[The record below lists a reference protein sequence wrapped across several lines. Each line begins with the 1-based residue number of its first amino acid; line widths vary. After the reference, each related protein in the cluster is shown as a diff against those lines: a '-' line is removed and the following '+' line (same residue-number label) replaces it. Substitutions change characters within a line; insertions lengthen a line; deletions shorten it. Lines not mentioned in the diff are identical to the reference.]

1 MVKLTVIVNSWDEP
15 SSIGKAIKC
24 IANPTYS
31 SIPEDF
37 ELIQVSPDDAT
48 LNAGEKAANNLGL
61 NKKYIQIRD
70 PKKGKPFALNMAL
83 KQAKGEIIIMTDG
96 DVYFG
101 KDTVK
106 ALLEPFDNKEVGGVT
121 GCEYSQ
127 DDRSTMMK
135 YFGHLLA
142 SSGDHNRR
150 LLTQTVKDKT
160 YRISKGNIVPMS
172 GRCYATR
179 NFHLEIPQL
188 ALAEDGYMSAQIMIQ
203 GYKSAYQPLAVVFA
217 KYPLTLKDF
226 IKQKVRS
233 LGGFPQLERLGIKTG
248 SKSARKF
255 TDELKYAWFPIS
267 YAKSMQELLWSL
279 MLYPIRLWIWI
290 KIIMEMG
297 RMEERMKTQGW
308 QRIQST
314 KEIDDQR
321 ET

>member
-1 MVKLTVIVNSWDEP
+1 MAKFTIIVNSWDEP
-15 SSIGKAIKC
+15 SSIGKAIEC
-24 IANPTYS
+24 IANPEYS
-31 SIPEDF
+31 GIPKDF

-48 LNAGEKAANNLGL
+48 LSAGQKAADKLNL

-70 PKKGKPFALNMAL
+70 PKKGKPYALNMAL
-83 KQAKGEIIIMTDG
+83 KKASGEIIIMTDG

-101 KDTVK
+101 KDTVA
-106 ALLEPFDNKEVGGVT
+106 ALIEPFENPEIGGVT

-127 DDRSTMMK
+127 DDKSTMMK

-142 SSGDHNRR
+142 SSGDHNRKH
-150 LLTQTVKDKT
+150 LTEAIKNKR

-188 ALAEDGYMSAQIMIQ
+188 ALAEDGYMSAQIMLK
-203 GYKSAYQPLAVVFA
+203 GFKSAYQPAATAFA
-217 KYPLTLKDF
+217 KYPLTLRDS

-255 TDELKYAWFPIS
+255 TDELKYFWFPIR
-267 YAKSMQELLWSL
+267 YATNVQEFLWSL
-279 MLYPIRLWIWI
+279 MLYPIRLWTWI
-290 KIIMEMG
+290 KIKLEMG
-297 RMEERMKTQGW
+297 KMEERMKTEGW

-314 KEIDDQR
+314 KEVNDRRD
-321 ET
+321 